1 MLKLPYE
8 NSKAWLQKQIA
19 DLQESKANDEDFI
32 EHDEKHYARLGW
44 IVLLIGFGGFMLW
57 ALFAPLDKGVPAQG
71 TVITDGQRKTIQAP
85 MPGIVEEILVKD
97 GDHVKAGQVLVRLNN
112 LQASA
117 QATGAEQAVTGLQAQ
132 VSGLK
137 DSIANKEMQVKYLKE
152 QIANVQDLVKEGY
165 VPRNRLLELQRN
177 YLQINGSLSEDYGN
191 LARYQAQL
199 GEQES
204 RLKAFEFDL
213 DNTTIKSP
221 VDGSIVNLEIFTK
234 GAVVQ
239 QGTRILEVEPAD
251 GALIVEAR
259 VPVHLIDKVHVN
271 LPVEILFP
279 AFNQR
284 STPNIPGIVTVVPN
298 DRSQDPRTGEAYYKI
313 QVQVTEKGIR
323 KLQDNKVRPGMP
335 AEVFVVTGER
345 TMMTYILKPITDRMH
360 GSLRE
365 E

>member
-19 DLQESKANDEDFI
+19 QLQESRANDEDFI
-32 EHDEKHYARLGW
+32 EHDERHYARLGW
-44 IVLLIGFGGFMLW
+44 IVLAIGFGGFMLW
-57 ALFAPLDKGVPAQG
+57 ALFAPLDKGVPASG

-85 MPGIVEEILVKD
+85 LPGIVEEILVKD

-117 QATGAEQAVTGLQAQ
+117 QATGAEQAVSGIQAQ
-132 VSGLK
+132 VNGLK
-137 DSIANKEMQVKYLKE
+137 DSIANKEMQVKFLKE
-152 QIANVQDLVKEGY
+152 QVANTQELVKEGY

-177 YLQINGSLSEDYGN
+177 YLQINGSLSEDRGN

-213 DNTTIKSP
+213 DNTAIKSP

-239 QGTRILEVEPAD
+239 QGARLMDVEPSD

-284 STPNIPGIVTVVPN
+284 STPNIPGVVTVVPN
-298 DRSQDPRTGEAYYKI
+298 DRSQDPRTGEPFYKI
-313 QVQVTEKGIR
+313 QVQVTEKGMR
-323 KLQDNKVRPGMP
+323 KLRDNKVRPGMP

>member
-8 NSKAWLQKQIA
+8 NSKAWLKERVA
-19 DLQESKANDEDFI
+19 ALQEARANREDYI

-44 IVLLIGFGGFMLW
+44 IILAIGFGGFMFW
-57 ALFAPLDKGVPAQG
+57 ALFAPLDKGVPATG

-85 MPGIVEEILVKD
+85 LSGVVEEILVKD
-97 GDHVKAGQVLVRLNN
+97 GDQVKAGEVLVRLNK
-112 LQASA
+112 LQVNA
-117 QATGAEQAVTGLQAQ
+117 QATGAEQAVLGLSSQ
-132 VSGLK
+132 VAGLK
-137 DSIANKEMQVKYLKE
+137 DSIANKEMQAKVLKE
-152 QIANVQDLVKEGY
+152 QLANLQDLAKDGY
-165 VPRNRLLELQRN
+165 VARNRVLELQRN
-177 YLQINGSLSEDYGN
+177 YLQVVGSLSEDRGN
-191 LARYQAQL
+191 LARYQSQL
-199 GEQES
+199 VEQQA
-204 RLKAFEFDL
+204 RLQAFEFDR
-213 DNTTIKSP
+213 NNAEIKAP
-221 VDGSIVNLEIFTK
+221 VDGSIVNLEVFTK

-239 QGTRILEVEPAD
+239 PGSRLMEVEPAD

-259 VPVHLIDKVHVN
+259 VPVHLIDKVHLN

-284 STPNIPGIVTVVPN
+284 STPNIPGVVTVVPN
-298 DRSQDPRTGEAYYKI
+298 DRTQDPRTGEPYYKV
-313 QVQVTEKGIR
+313 QVQVTEKGMR

-345 TMMTYILKPITDRMH
+345 TMMSYLLKPIADRMH

>member
-8 NSKAWLQKQIA
+8 NSKAWLQERIA
-19 DLQESKANDEDFI
+19 ALKEARALENDFV
-32 EHDEKHYARLGW
+32 EHDERHYARLGW
-44 IVLLIGFGGFMLW
+44 IVLILGFGGFMVW

-85 MPGIVEEILVKD
+85 LNGIVEEVLVRD
-97 GDHVKAGQVLVRLNN
+97 GDQVKEGQVLARLNN
-112 LQASA
+112 LQANA
-117 QATGAEQAVTGLQAQ
+117 QANGAEQAVAGLQAQ
-132 VSGLK
+132 VRGIK
-137 DSIANKEMQVKYLKE
+137 DSISNKELQVKFLKE
-152 QIANVQDLVKEGY
+152 QLANMEDLAKDGY

-177 YLQINGSLSEDYGN
+177 YLQINGSLAEDRGN
-191 LARYQAQL
+191 LARYQTQL
-199 GEQES
+199 SEQEA
-204 RLKAFEFDL
+204 RAKAYEFDL
-213 DNTTIKSP
+213 DNTAIKSP

-239 QGTRILEVEPAD
+239 PGTHLMEVEPD
-251 GALIVEAR
+251 NGSLIVEAR
-259 VPVHLIDKVHVN
+259 VPTNLIDKVHLN

-284 STPNIPGIVTVVPN
+284 STPNIPGVVSVVPN
-298 DRSQDPRTGEAYYKI
+298 DRTQDPRTGESYYKI
-313 QVQVTEKGIR
+313 QVRVTAKGMR
-323 KLQDNKVRPGMP
+323 KLGENKVRPGMP

-345 TMMTYILKPITDRMH
+345 TMMTYLLKPIADRMH